1 MKIKISLLYTLLA
14 FGLLTSCSDDAA
26 DFPETPAD
34 DSDVVLSIGYTT
46 DGYGQGLSRTA
57 AEETL
62 CWSDWN
68 EKKISSL
75 DFYLIG
81 SDGRISFHKELFN
94 ESNDCNVTH
103 TLLEFKDNGLSNVE
117 GLTFEM
123 LDASS
128 RVALV
133 ANYPLALTSDQRL
146 GLTFESLY
154 NSAVTFTE
162 DQHLQRQEKFVMAG
176 IFNLPAQISK
186 YSNIVIPLRRII
198 AKIRLSIRKKVAAD
212 ESRAYLAPDEFNS
225 ILCRYCNT
233 ARIIPDAL
241 LPNFSQDDKREAFFE
256 NIYPAAVARPAGPYS
271 DSEWSYPEDLPTPH
285 PADMIRENG
294 HVYYTCPFDWVDYSR
309 LTNKCNF
316 TSNGGAHA
324 SHATESRYSI
334 VDADDSAPI
343 LADREMFM
351 LIKAPYN
358 GHQFFYRVPIN
369 YRVSTINDQ
378 QCFSAADLTGKVL
391 NLYRAQRNHF
401 YDIEVYLDREG
412 ASTPQEAT
420 DPYFNLKVA
429 PLVDGGT
436 FDYIYDN

>member
-1 MKIKISLLYTLLA
+1 MKIKTSLLYTLLA
-14 FGLLTSCSDDAA
+14 LGLLTSCSDDAA
-26 DFPETPAD
+26 DFPETPAG
-34 DSDVVLSIGYTT
+34 DSDIVLSIGYTT

-81 SDGRISFHKELFN
+81 SDGRISFHKELLN

-198 AKIRLSIRKKVAAD
+198 AKIRLSIRKR
-212 ESRAYLAPDEFNS
+212 SLPTS
-225 ILCRYCNT
+225 HGPT
-233 ARIIPDAL
+233 L
-241 LPNFSQDDKREAFFE
+241 LPTSLTVFSAATVIQPALFPMHC
-256 NIYPAAVARPAGPYS
+256 YPTSVRTIKEKHFSRTSIRPPS
-271 DSEWSYPEDLPTPH
+271 PDLP
-285 PADMIRENG
+285 
-294 HVYYTCPFDWVDYSR
+294 
-309 LTNKCNF
+309 
-316 TSNGGAHA
+316 
-324 SHATESRYSI
+324 
-334 VDADDSAPI
+334 API
-343 LADREMFM
+343 LTA
-351 LIKAPYN
+351 
-358 GHQFFYRVPIN
+358 
-369 YRVSTINDQ
+369 S
-378 QCFSAADLTGKVL
+378 
-391 NLYRAQRNHF
+391 
-401 YDIEVYLDREG
+401 G
-412 ASTPQEAT
+412 AIPRICQPPTLPT
-420 DPYFNLKVA
+420 
-429 PLVDGGT
+429 
-436 FDYIYDN
+436 